1 MYIWYN
7 LVKFIIGYIFFYI
20 RGSEEV
26 WSLSM
31 EDIK

>member
-7 LVKFIIGYIFFYI
+7 LDKFNIGYIFLHI